1 MLAIAQ
7 VDDLGMHYLST
18 MDIVKSGVPLSVLA
32 TLCCITIG
40 YGIMLAMGF

>member
-1 MLAIAQ
+1 MN
-7 VDDLGMHYLST
+7 DMGMPYLTT
-18 MDIVKSGVPLSVLA
+18 MDFVKSGVPLSIIA